1 MGAPPHLVHLVTHL
15 GKGGAANNVLLSAI
29 GLRKHGFSVSVL
41 HGPSDSPEDTRI
53 AEAVDQGVVFHPI
66 PNLCREISPVSDFR
80 AFGEIQF
87 LLRKISPN
95 LLHTHQSKAGIL
107 GRWAAKRFKGLP
119 VVHTPHGHVFY
130 GYFPPWKT
138 RLFIE
143 IERRAARHCDLLIGL
158 TQKEVEDHLARSIG
172 QPSQWRVV
180 HSGIELDEIRRLSS
194 PPVDLAEALRIP
206 ADSRVFVSIGRLE
219 PVKGFVD
226 FLPHIR
232 PAFEKNASLHWVIL
246 GEGSQRENIQATIEA
261 FGLKK
266 QVHLVGWVDN
276 PHPWLAA
283 ADGLLVPS
291 KNEGMGRVVV
301 EGFAL
306 GKPVFV
312 ASVGSLPEMVRDE
325 DHGILFDWEN
335 SEGIGGLF
343 ETFIRRTTTVPSQD
357 SVRKE
362 TASRY
367 STERMIDALIDCYQE
382 ILR

>member
-66 PNLCREISPVSDFR
+66 PNLCREISPVRDFR
-80 AFGEIQF
+80 AFREIRI

-232 PAFEKNASLHWVIL
+232 PAFEKDASLHWVIL
-246 GEGSQRENIQATIEA
+246 GE
-261 FGLKK
+261 
-266 QVHLVGWVDN
+266 
-276 PHPWLAA
+276 
-283 ADGLLVPS
+283 
-291 KNEGMGRVVV
+291 
-301 EGFAL
+301 
-306 GKPVFV
+306 
-312 ASVGSLPEMVRDE
+312 
-325 DHGILFDWEN
+325 
-335 SEGIGGLF
+335 
-343 ETFIRRTTTVPSQD
+343 
-357 SVRKE
+357 
-362 TASRY
+362 
-367 STERMIDALIDCYQE
+367 
-382 ILR
+382 